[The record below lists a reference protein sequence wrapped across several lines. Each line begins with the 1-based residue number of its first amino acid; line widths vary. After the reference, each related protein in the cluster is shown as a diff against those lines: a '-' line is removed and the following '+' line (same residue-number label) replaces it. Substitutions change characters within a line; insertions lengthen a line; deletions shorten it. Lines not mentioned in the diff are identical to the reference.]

1 MLTEIFTMH
10 STEIGL
16 VLFFL
21 SFVFILGYSLTRSRQ
36 EVDDWSNLPL
46 VAVEPGQAIDK
57 EKRA

>member
-21 SFVFILGYSLTRSRQ
+21 SFVLILAYTVTRSRK

-46 VAVEPGQAIDK
+46 VGADGNQTLE
-57 EKRA
+57 EERRA